1 MVKQP
6 TINKMRQKFRRDVAF
21 LSNLTRKWSKD
32 MTYTLTNSSK
42 IAQQLGDMKLAELLD
57 NASVKFEE
65 FLKALK
71 KVENYAKQGRNP
83 KTRRKTSA

>member
-6 TINKMRQKFRRDVAF
+6 TIKETRQKFRRDIAF

-42 IAQQLGDMKLAELLD
+42 IAQQLGDVKLAELLD
-57 NASVKFEE
+57 DASVKFEE

-71 KVENYAKQGRNP
+71 KVEEYAK
-83 KTRRKTSA
+83 

>member
-1 MVKQP
+1 MVKE
-6 TINKMRQKFRRDVAF
+6 MREKFRRDMAF
-21 LSNLTRKWSKD
+21 FANLTLRSSKD
-32 MTYTLTNSSK
+32 ITYTLTNSSK

>member
-1 MVKQP
+1 MKQP
-6 TINKMRQKFRRDVAF
+6 TIKEMRQKFKRDIAF
-21 LSNLTRKWSKD
+21 LSNLTRTWSKD

-71 KVENYAKQGRNP
+71 KVEEYAKQ
-83 KTRRKTSA
+83 